1 MLSARRLAQGD
12 PGLLAAIERSQR
24 LLHRRALVA
33 GVASAMPV
41 PGLDWAVDAALLSR
55 LIPAINQH
63 FGLTP
68 AQIDRLDPR
77 ERDKLQKAIAQVGA
91 LLVGK
96 FITQDLL
103 LRSARLIGVRLTTVQ
118 VARFVPLVGQ
128 AASAAIGYGA
138 IRFLGQQHIQDCVR
152 VVRQAGLALPPP
164 TD

>member
-12 PGLLAAIERSQR
+12 PGLQAAIVRSQR
-24 LLHRRALVA
+24 LQHRRALVA
-33 GVASAMPV
+33 GAASALPV

-55 LIPAINQH
+55 LIPAINHH

-68 AQIDRLDPR
+68 QQIDRLDPR

-164 TD
+164 SD

>member
-1 MLSARRLAQGD
+1 M
-12 PGLLAAIERSQR
+12 
-24 LLHRRALVA
+24 A
-33 GVASAMPV
+33 GAASALPV

-55 LIPAINQH
+55 LIPAINHH

-68 AQIDRLDPR
+68 QQIDRLDPR

-164 TD
+164 TPTD

>member
-1 MLSARRLAQGD
+1 MLSARRLAQSD
-12 PGLLAAIERSQR
+12 AALLAAIERSQR

-33 GVASAMPV
+33 GVAGAIPV

-68 AQIDRLDPR
+68 VQIDRLDPGD
-77 ERDKLQKAIAQVGA
+77 RDRLQKAIAQVGT

-103 LRSARLIGVRLTTVQ
+103 MRSARLMGLRLSTAQ
-118 VARFVPLVGQ
+118 VARYVPLVGQ

-138 IRFLGQQHIQDCVR
+138 IRFLGQQHIRDCVR

>member
-1 MLSARRLAQGD
+1 MLSARQLAQGD

-41 PGLDWAVDAALLSR
+41 LGLDWAVDAALLSR
-55 LIPAINQH
+55 LIPAINHH

-68 AQIDRLDPR
+68 QQIDRLDPHA
-77 ERDKLQKAIAQVGA
+77 RDQLQKAITQVGA

-96 FITQDLL
+96 FITQDLVM
-103 LRSARLIGVRLTTVQ
+103 RSATRIGLRLTTVQ
-118 VARFVPLVGQ
+118 VARYVPLVGQ
-128 AASAAIGYGA
+128 AASAAIGYGT
-138 IRFLGQQHIQDCVR
+138 IRLLGQQHIRDCVR

-164 TD
+164 AP

>member
-1 MLSARRLAQGD
+1 MTATPPRLGTGTKLSYAVGNVGLQMLVAAMSF
-12 PGLLAAIERSQR
+12 LLMIFYTDV
-24 LLHRRALVA
+24 ALV
-33 GVASAMPV
+33 P
-41 PGLDWAVDAALLSR
+41 
-55 LIPAINQH
+55 PAIA
-63 FGLTP
+63 G
-68 AQIDRLDPR
+68 A
-77 ERDKLQKAIAQVGA
+77 A

>member
-1 MLSARRLAQGD
+1 MLSARQLAQGD
-12 PGLLAAIERSQR
+12 AALLAAIERSQR

-33 GVASAMPV
+33 GVAGAMPV

-68 AQIDRLDPR
+68 GQIDRLDPGD
-77 ERDKLQKAIAQVGA
+77 RDRLQKAIAQVGT

-103 LRSARLIGVRLTTVQ
+103 LRSARLMGLRLGTAQ
-118 VARFVPLVGQ
+118 VARYVPLVGQ
-128 AASAAIGYGA
+128 AASAAIGYGS
-138 IRFLGQQHIQDCVR
+138 IRFLGQQHIRDCVR

-164 TD
+164 TP

>member
-1 MLSARRLAQGD
+1 MLSARQLAQGD
-12 PGLLAAIERSQR
+12 AALLAAIERSQR

-33 GVASAMPV
+33 GVAGAMPV

-68 AQIDRLDPR
+68 GQIDRLDPGD
-77 ERDKLQKAIAQVGA
+77 RDRLQKAIAQVGT

-103 LRSARLIGVRLTTVQ
+103 LRSARLMGLRLGTAQ
-118 VARFVPLVGQ
+118 VARYVPLVGQ

-138 IRFLGQQHIQDCVR
+138 IRFLGQQHIRDCVR

-164 TD
+164 TP